1 MSNKTLYAILL
12 TVFVAVTVG
21 AQSGGSDTAATFER
35 EGFGVIRSRTQG
47 GLPVYDLAT
56 DDGERFSVT
65 MIGPVNDERLAAI
78 HALTDIV
85 YALDGLTVER
95 MRIVFDDDR
104 GTAVV
109 VPERFEINGKRYAR
123 YMPSGMQFMYDQ
135 APEFDFRMLVE
146 NLAVR
151 INGAFLTE
159 EQFLTRLERAV
170 ENPAAYIQSSD
181 PQFLAQQIAELQRIV
196 DTLEVE
202 NRELR
207 AADTALA
214 TRMAADLD
222 QLRRSGARELREQVS
237 RGEAAMAELQLEV
250 DRVSEET
257 TAALENVVAETL
269 TLADQFA
276 KLRDGAVVMAS
287 RNLFGSLK
295 GVPAETIGAVVELRN
310 DDPELTADE
319 ARTKVNESLPEGE
332 PQLHGKHVQAIY
344 ALFFN
349 DYE

>member
-1 MSNKTLYAILL
+1 MPNKALSAFFLAIF
-12 TVFVAVTVG
+12 FVATLG
-21 AQSGGSDTAATFER
+21 AQTAGSETAGAFER
-35 EGFGVIRSRTQG
+35 EGFRVIRTRTQA
-47 GLPVYDLAT
+47 GLPVWDLAT
-56 DDGERFSVT
+56 DEGNRFSVT
-65 MIGPVNDERLAAI
+65 MIGPVNDERMGAI
-78 HALTDIV
+78 RSLTEIV

-95 MRIVFDDDR
+95 MRIVFDENR

-109 VPERFEINGKRYAR
+109 VPESFEIDGEMYQQ
-123 YMPSGMQFMYDQ
+123 YMPSGMQFVYDQ
-135 APEFDFRMLVE
+135 APAFDFRMLVE

-159 EQFLTRLERAV
+159 EQFLIRIERAV

-181 PQFLAQQIAELQRIV
+181 PQFLAQQISELQRVV
-196 DTLEVE
+196 DSLEVE

-207 AADTALA
+207 TTDAILES
-214 TRMAADLD
+214 DLER
-222 QLRRSGARELREQVS
+222 LRRSGARELHEQVS
-237 RGEAAMAELQLEV
+237 RGEAALADIQGQMERL
-250 DRVSEET
+250 REET
-257 TAALENVVAETL
+257 TATLEDVVAETL

-276 KLRDGAVVMAS
+276 KLREGAVVMAS

-295 GVPAETIGAVVELRN
+295 GVPAETISAVVELRN
-310 DDPELTADE
+310 ADPELTADE
-319 ARTKVNESLPEGE
+319 ARTRVNESLPEGE